1 MKKALFFLIM
11 LTSTIISKAQIDIST
26 SMQTDI
32 KAESIQESDFILT
45 FGSCNK
51 VDLENKLWDDILL
64 NKPDVWIWG
73 GDNIYADTG
82 DMGKLEKMYNRQK
95 SISGYQKVI
104 ESTRIIGTWDDHDY
118 GLNDGGIEW
127 EFKKESEQL
136 FLDFMD
142 VPKDDM
148 RRSREGVYHA
158 VDFDTP
164 KGKLKILVLD
174 TRYFRSSLEKSPD
187 KNRRYEPTS
196 DTLKTVLGEAQWN
209 WLRDELSTSIADFN
223 IIISSIQFLSNKHGF
238 EMWGNFPNEV
248 NKLENLILQ
257 SKAKNVII
265 LSGDRHIAEFSEK
278 KVNGLDYPLVDF
290 TSSGLTHV
298 YKNYSGEENPYRV
311 GEVFNVVNFGVLRF
325 DFEKKLVVFE
335 IRGDENKLLERVSRN
350 Y

>member
-1 MKKALFFLIM
+1 MKKALFFLLLMVFSIYSNAQGDIP
-11 LTSTIISKAQIDIST
+11 TSQQAVSNLENPQIG
-26 SMQTDI
+26 
-32 KAESIQESDFILT
+32 DFILT

-64 NKPDVWIWG
+64 NNPDVWVWG

-82 DMGKLEKMYNRQK
+82 DMDKLQKMYNLQK
-95 SISGYQKVI
+95 SNPNYLAVLHKTKV
-104 ESTRIIGTWDDHDY
+104 IGTWDDHDY
-118 GLNDGGIEW
+118 GLNDGGVEW
-127 EFKKESEQL
+127 KYKKESEQL

-142 VPKDDM
+142 VPKDDT

-158 VDFDTP
+158 VDFTTP
-164 KGKLKILVLD
+164 KGKIKVLVLD
-174 TRYFRSSLEKSPD
+174 TRYFRSSLEKSPI

-196 DTLKTVLGEAQWN
+196 DTTKTVLGEEQWQ
-209 WLRDELSTSIADFN
+209 WLENELNTSDADFN
-223 IIISSIQFLSNKHGF
+223 ILISSVQFLSNKHGF

-248 NKLENLILQ
+248 TKLENVIVK
-257 SKAKNVII
+257 SKAKNAII

-278 KVNGLDYPLVDF
+278 KVKDLPYSLVDF

-311 GEVFNVVNFGVLRF
+311 GEVYHVVNFGVLRF
-325 DFEKKLVVFE
+325 DFDKKSVVFE
-335 IRGDENKLLERVSRN
+335 IRGDENKLLEQIIRN